1 MALLASSEHF
11 HVDYYFS
18 KKIIKLIENDDL
30 PIIKS
35 SSDLLLEQLKNENYH
50 LIIIG
55 TVHRN
60 FNLYKKITAKYDTA
74 IIIHNFNFAK
84 LSRLDLFANIF
95 KSDVFYRLKL
105 LLKEG
110 LLQAPKVFNS
120 QNKLCVLDQNL
131 ESRQFK
137 YLPLFFNADF
147 TIDSKSNNSEIT
159 IVIPGS
165 VSQQRRDYK
174 HVLNKI
180 SRFKSENNFV
190 FYFLGKARNEELK
203 LLKAFESKKQ
213 SNISIV
219 YYTEKVP
226 QETFDEVMKKANLLW
241 CPIQQQTAFFSN
253 QEIYGE
259 TKVSG
264 NIGDAIKYGKLS
276 IFPKFYESKQ
286 TFIIAEEDDI
296 EMQIM
301 KLNQNLVTDFQS
313 QFNKEKI
320 SRDLEAVLQSL
331 I

>member
-1 MALLASSEHF
+1 MALLAGSEHF
-11 HVDYYFS
+11 NVDYYFS
-18 KKIIKLIENDDL
+18 KKIINLIESNDQSVN
-30 PIIKS
+30 KS
-35 SSDLLLEQLKNENYH
+35 SSDLLLEQLENENYQ

-60 FNLYKKITAKYDTA
+60 FKLYKKITAKYNTA
-74 IIIHNFNFAK
+74 IIIHNLNFAK

-110 LLQAPKVFNS
+110 LLQAPEVFNS

-131 ESRQFK
+131 ENKRLK
-137 YLPLFFNADF
+137 YLPLFFHADF
-147 TIDSKSNNSEIT
+147 KTDQKSNNTDIT

-180 SRFKSENNFV
+180 SRFKSENNFI
-190 FYFLGKARNEELK
+190 FYFLGKAQNEELK
-203 LLKAFESKKQ
+203 LLKVFESKKQ

-253 QEIYGE
+253 QEIYSE

-276 IFPKFYESKQ
+276 IFPKFYKSKQ

-301 KLNQNLVTDFQS
+301 KLNRNLLTDFQS